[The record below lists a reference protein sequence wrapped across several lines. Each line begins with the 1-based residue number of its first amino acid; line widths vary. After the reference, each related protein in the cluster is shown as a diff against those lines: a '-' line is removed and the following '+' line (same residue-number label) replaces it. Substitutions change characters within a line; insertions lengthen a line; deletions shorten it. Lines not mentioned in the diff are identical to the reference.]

1 VHFKFPENSKN
12 RLKIAYFSRSI
23 HDQFAFWL
31 KKTPKWT
38 KKHILRVKIKMHM
51 HSTLN
56 ENGPINLQ
64 YLRVYVALVALTW
77 HCLKLLIEI

>member
-1 VHFKFPENSKN
+1 MHFKFPGNGKN
-12 RLKIAYFSRSI
+12 KLKMAYFSRSI

-31 KKTPKWT
+31 KKAQKWT
-38 KKHILRVKIKMHM
+38 KKHILRVKIKMHT

-56 ENGPINLQ
+56 KNGPINLQ

-77 HCLKLLIEI
+77 HSIKLLIQK